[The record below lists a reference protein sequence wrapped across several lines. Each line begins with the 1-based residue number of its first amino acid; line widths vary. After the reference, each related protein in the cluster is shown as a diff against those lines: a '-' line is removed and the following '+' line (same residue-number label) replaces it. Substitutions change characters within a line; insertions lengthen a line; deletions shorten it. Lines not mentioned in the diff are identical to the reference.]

1 VKRPDATA
9 LSILAAV
16 VGLAVLAAGCG
27 KSAPEGSAGRDDHG
41 HEEEQDHAKEQPHGD
56 EAAHSGEGTDDLAVA
71 LDGIRGLRLV
81 EAPPRRSE
89 GAWFPGEAIGDEN
102 AQAVLAAPV
111 SGIVLAPLAPPQAP
125 VDSGVALVT
134 LASPELADL
143 EARLLTAS
151 ARRRRAEAA
160 LAREE
165 RLAAGNATS
174 ARELE
179 EARSEAAVAR
189 AEEEA
194 ARLGLASRGASP
206 GAASGRF
213 VVRAPARGS
222 VVEWKVRVGQG
233 VAAGEE
239 LGSFQSGAASLVLLE
254 LPLPGPEWKLGD
266 ETEVRAS
273 DGRRWRARV
282 SGVPALLGAETRRLS
297 YRLRL
302 TGGPLPIPGKPVE
315 VRVPFAA
322 AVILPQNAL
331 QQVEGSWGVFVK
343 GEGHAHFRPVKRGTE
358 LGGDVMVLDGLEP
371 GETVVTDG
379 AYLLK
384 AALLKTKSGGD
395 AHDH

>member
-1 VKRPDATA
+1 MKRTDATV
-9 LSILAAV
+9 LVLV
-16 VGLAVLAAGCG
+16 AVLVAFGPGCG
-27 KSAPEGSAGRDDHG
+27 RPAPEGSSSRDDHAREEKHDHDAG
-41 HEEEQDHAKEQPHGD
+41 HPHEEEAARSGD
-56 EAAHSGEGTDDLAVA
+56 GPSGLAVP

-125 VDSGVALVT
+125 VEAGAPLVT
-134 LASPELADL
+134 LASPELADV
-143 EARLLTAS
+143 EARWLTAS
-151 ARRRRAEAA
+151 ARRQRADAD

-194 ARLGLASRGASP
+194 ARLGLASRGVSP

-213 VVRAPARGS
+213 VVKAPARGA

-266 ETEVRAS
+266 ETDVRAS

-282 SGVPALLGAETRRLS
+282 SGLPALLGTETRRLS

-302 TGGPLPIPGKPVE
+302 VAGPLPIPGKPVE
-315 VRVPFAA
+315 VRVPFAS

-343 GEGHAHFRPVKRGTE
+343 EDGHAHFRPVKRGTE

>member
-1 VKRPDATA
+1 MKRPDAIV
-9 LSILAAV
+9 LPLLAAL
-16 VGLAVLAAGCG
+16 LALAAGCG
-27 KSAPEGSAGRDDHG
+27 RPAPEGGAGRDGHDHETERG
-41 HEEEQDHAKEQPHGD
+41 HGD
-56 EAAHSGEGTDDLAVA
+56 EAAHPGEGSSGLAVR

-125 VDSGVALVT
+125 VAAGGALAT

-151 ARRRRAEAA
+151 ARRQRADAG

-165 RLAAGNATS
+165 RLAAANATS

-179 EARSEAAVAR
+179 EARSEAAAAR

-194 ARLGLASRGASP
+194 ARLGLAARGVSP

-213 VVRAPARGS
+213 VVKAPARGS

-266 ETEVRAS
+266 ETDVRAS

-282 SGVPALLGAETRRLS
+282 SGLPALLGAETRRLS

-302 TGGPLPIPGKPVE
+302 SGGPLPIPGKPVE
-315 VRVPFAA
+315 VRVPFAS

-343 GEGHAHFRPVKRGTE
+343 EDGHAHFRPVKRGTE

>member
-1 VKRPDATA
+1 MKRPEA
-9 LSILAAV
+9 I
-16 VGLAVLAAGCG
+16 VLALLVAIAVALCAGCG
-27 KSAPEGSAGRDDHG
+27 RLAPGGSRGHDDHD
-41 HEEEQDHAKEQPHGD
+41 HDHAH
-56 EAAHSGEGTDDLAVA
+56 EAALPGEGEEGIAVP

-81 EAPPRRSE
+81 EAPQRRAE

-111 SGIVLAPLAPPQAP
+111 GGIVLAPLAPPQAP
-125 VDSGVALVT
+125 VAAGARLAT
-134 LASPELADL
+134 LASPEAADL
-143 EARLLTAS
+143 EARWLTAS
-151 ARRRRAEAA
+151 ARRGRADAD

-165 RLAAGNATS
+165 RLAEGNATS

-179 EARSEAAVAR
+179 LARSEAAVAR

-194 ARLGLASRGASP
+194 ARLGLASRGLSP
-206 GAASGRF
+206 GSAAGRF
-213 VVRAPARGS
+213 VVKAPAPGS
-222 VVEWKVRVGQG
+222 VVEWRVRVGQG
-233 VAAGEE
+233 VSAGEE
-239 LGSFQSGAASLVLLE
+239 LGSFQSGAASLVLID
-254 LPLPGPEWKLGD
+254 LPLPGPGWALGD
-266 ETEVRAS
+266 ETDVRAS

-282 SGVPALLGAETRRLS
+282 TGLPALLGASTRRLS

-302 TGGPLPIPGKPVE
+302 VGGPLPIPGKPVE
-315 VRVPFAA
+315 VRVPFEP

-343 GEGHAHFRPVKRGTE
+343 EDGHAHFRPVKRGTE
-358 LGGDVMVLDGLEP
+358 LGGDVMVLDGVEP

-384 AALLKTKSGGD
+384 AAFLKKKSGGD

>member
-1 VKRPDATA
+1 MKRPDATV
-9 LSILAAV
+9 LV
-16 VGLAVLAAGCG
+16 FLAVLVSLASGCG
-27 KSAPEGSAGRDDHG
+27 RPAPEGRDGRNGHDCAEEHDHEAE
-41 HEEEQDHAKEQPHGD
+41 HPHGD
-56 EAAHSGEGTDDLAVA
+56 EAAHAGEGPSGLAVR

-125 VDSGVALVT
+125 VAAGAALVT

-151 ARRRRAEAA
+151 ARRQRAESD

-179 EARSEAAVAR
+179 EVRSEAAAAR
-189 AEEEA
+189 AEEGA
-194 ARLGLASRGASP
+194 ARLGLASRGVAP

-213 VVRAPARGS
+213 VVKAPARGS

-254 LPLPGPEWKLGD
+254 LPLPGPEWTLGD
-266 ETEVRAS
+266 ETDVRAS

-282 SGVPALLGAETRRLS
+282 TGLPALLGAETRRLS

-302 TGGPLPIPGKPVE
+302 AGGPLPIPGKPVE
-315 VRVPFAA
+315 VRVPFAS

-331 QQVEGSWGVFVK
+331 QQVEGSWGVFVRE
-343 GEGHAHFRPVKRGTE
+343 EGHAHFRPVKRGTE

>member
-1 VKRPDATA
+1 MKRLDVPVLALALLLA
-9 LSILAAV
+9 LS
-16 VGLAVLAAGCG
+16 AGCRPTNPQ
-27 KSAPEGSAGRDDHG
+27 SHSGRDDHD
-41 HEEEQDHAKEQPHGD
+41 HEGEEAETVNGKEG
-56 EAAHSGEGTDDLAVA
+56 LAVP

-81 EAPPRRSE
+81 EAPARRAE

-102 AQAVLAAPV
+102 AQGVLAAPV
-111 SGIVLAPLAPPQAP
+111 GGIVVAPLAAPQAP
-125 VDSGVALVT
+125 VPAGTPLVS

-143 EARLLTAS
+143 RARWLTAS
-151 ARRRRAEAA
+151 ARRLRAEAD

-179 EARSEAAVAR
+179 LARNEAAAAR
-189 AEEEA
+189 AEEDA
-194 ARLGLASRGASP
+194 ARIGLEARGVSAGSAP
-206 GAASGRF
+206 GPF
-213 VVRAPARGS
+213 VVKAPARGS

-233 VAAGEE
+233 VAAGET
-239 LGSFQSGAASLVLLE
+239 LGTFQSAGASLVLLE
-254 LPLPGPEWKLGD
+254 LPLPGPEWALGD
-266 ETEVRAS
+266 ETDVRAS
-273 DGRRWRARV
+273 DGKRWRARV
-282 SGVPALLGAETRRLS
+282 AGVPAVLGASTRRLS

-302 TGGPLPIPGKPVE
+302 AGGPLPIPGKPVE
-315 VRVPFAA
+315 VRVPFEP

-343 GEGHAHFRPVKRGTE
+343 EDGHAHFRPVKRGTE
-358 LGGDVMVLDGLEP
+358 LGGDVMVLDGVEP

-384 AALLKTKSGGD
+384 ASLLKKKSGGD

>member
-1 VKRPDATA
+1 MKRPDAIVLPLFAALLA
-9 LSILAAV
+9 LS
-16 VGLAVLAAGCG
+16 AGCG
-27 KSAPEGSAGRDDHG
+27 RTAPDASAGRDGHDHEAGRG
-41 HEEEQDHAKEQPHGD
+41 HPD
-56 EAAHSGEGTDDLAVA
+56 EAAGRGEGPAGLAVP
-71 LDGIRGLRLV
+71 LEGIRGLRLV

-125 VDSGVALVT
+125 VAAGAALAT

-143 EARLLTAS
+143 EARALTAS
-151 ARRRRAEAA
+151 ARRQRADAG

-165 RLAAGNATS
+165 RLAAANATS

-179 EARSEAAVAR
+179 EARSEAAAAR

-194 ARLGLASRGASP
+194 ARLGLASRGVAP

-213 VVRAPARGS
+213 VVKAPARGS

-239 LGSFQSGAASLVLLE
+239 LGSFQSRAASLVLLE

-266 ETEVRAS
+266 ETDVRAS

-282 SGVPALLGAETRRLS
+282 SGLPALLGAETRRLS

-302 TGGPLPIPGKPVE
+302 SGGPLPIPGKPVE
-315 VRVPFAA
+315 VRVPFAS

-331 QQVEGSWGVFVK
+331 QQVEGAWGVFVK
-343 GEGHAHFRPVKRGTE
+343 EDGHAHFRALKRGTE

-384 AALLKTKSGGD
+384 AALLKTKSGGG